1 MSYEVTI
8 APSQARAKIR
18 NPWGAVGLTII
29 TLGVYHIF
37 WWYFVNRELRDLGR
51 AKGVSGLGER
61 PGLSCAA
68 AWLGA
73 WTLYIATVWTYVAGT
88 KRVQR
93 AQQLVDCEAR
103 LNGWLMLA
111 LAIFTLGIGAIVYYQ
126 HQLNHVWERMEVVP
140 SVSALTAAT
149 EVALPVNVQQTS

>member
-8 APSQARAKIR
+8 AHSQARAKVR
-18 NPWGAVGLTII
+18 KPWGVIGLTFI

-51 AKGVSGLGER
+51 AKGVSGLGEH
-61 PGLSCAA
+61 PGLSCVA

-73 WTLYIATVWTYVAGT
+73 WTLYIATVGTYVAGT

-93 AQQLVDCEAR
+93 AQQLVGCEDR
-103 LNGWLMLA
+103 VNGWLMLA

-126 HQLNHVWERMEVVP
+126 RHLNRVWERMDVVP
-140 SVSALTAAT
+140 SVSALAAAS
-149 EVALPVNVQQTS
+149 EFPLPINVQQPS